1 MVLSPNV
8 KPTYTLVPSRIS
20 WHSTPCSTQSPF
32 ALQTSGIPNHVVWA
46 TNSSYTKPGAH
57 TQPITCNTIPQKD
70 TTIPYMA
77 QSRYPL
83 NSQVLASFFP
93 FATIPAT
100 PHHQAFTDRYSP
112 QYGLLAFL
120 LHFMTNTFFL
130 TFLPLSPPPLRFH
143 LISQSHSWSS
153 PVYATIPDPSDKNP
167 LIPPPSSLS
176 HSPDLSCVEAQ
187 TIMFLGRFL
196 V

>member
-46 TNSSYTKPGAH
+46 TNSSYTKPRTH

-77 QSRYPL
+77 QSRYHL

-100 PHHQAFTDRYSP
+100 PHPQAFTDRYSP

-130 TFLPLSPPPLRFH
+130 TFLPLSHPPFGSTSFLNHTAGSVPC
-143 LISQSHSWSS
+143 
-153 PVYATIPDPSDKNP
+153 T
-167 LIPPPSSLS
+167 PPSSDPTPIFPQS
-176 HSPDLSCVEAQ
+176 F
-187 TIMFLGRFL
+187 T
-196 V
+196 